1 MSDRLAAM
9 FEEKRVEERARRLVA
24 EYRHEV
30 FAQPTRWEVLF
41 DALIDEM
48 KRLCEPANACPPDL
62 AKYLENL
69 GATRPPGR

>member
-24 EYRHEV
+24 EYRREV

-41 DALIDEM
+41 DGLIDEM

-62 AKYLENL
+62 ARYLENL